1 MWAYTNR
8 MLLLGLLLAA
18 ATQATPAPA
27 SWLDK
32 LKTIATVRSTPVCS
46 ALHERVGP
54 AIAAIIDNDTKL
66 ASSGPIFGSMYHDD
80 VITRSELRMSFDV
93 MRMENLITP
102 IAKNIS
108 SVKAQLDRLPK
119 DPDLDAVR
127 AQLQDL
133 IARQN
138 DALNVLS
145 GFVDT
150 YQMGELQG
158 RTSPIPLAGPSTPQT
173 TPLQPRTQTSNAAPA
188 PPGAA
193 NLLNAGLP
201 ATQGSPK
208 SPAQESSNVNMGSS
222 PYGSFAEQVST
233 FRQNEDAAEKAASEV
248 VVAVVDRCV
257 VTPTNP

>member
-1 MWAYTNR
+1 

-18 ATQATPAPA
+18 AAQATPPPA
-27 SWLDK
+27 SWLDQ
-32 LKTIATVRSTPVCS
+32 LKTIATVRSTPMCS

-54 AIAAIIDNDTKL
+54 AIASIIDNDTKI

-80 VITRSELRMSFDV
+80 VITRSGLRMSFDV

-102 IAKNIS
+102 IARNIS
-108 SVKAQLDRLPK
+108 SAQSQLSHLPK

-133 IARQN
+133 LDRQN
-138 DALNVLS
+138 DALNVIS

-158 RTSPIPLAGPSTPQT
+158 RTSTV
-173 TPLQPRTQTSNAAPA
+173 PRSGGRAAQKPA
-188 PPGAA
+188 TGAT

-201 ATQGSPK
+201 VSPGSPK
-208 SPAQESSNVNMGSS
+208 TAAEDSSNVYGGSS
-222 PYGSFAEQVST
+222 PYGSFAMQVST
-233 FRQNEDAAEKAASEV
+233 FRKNQDAAEKAASELV
-248 VVAVVDRCV
+248 SAAVDRCV
-257 VTPTNP
+257 VTPSTP